1 MVSLSRIELL
11 ALIFYSVKLQL
22 VGSFAQV
29 YNGG

>member
-11 ALIFYSVKLQL
+11 AYSVKLQL